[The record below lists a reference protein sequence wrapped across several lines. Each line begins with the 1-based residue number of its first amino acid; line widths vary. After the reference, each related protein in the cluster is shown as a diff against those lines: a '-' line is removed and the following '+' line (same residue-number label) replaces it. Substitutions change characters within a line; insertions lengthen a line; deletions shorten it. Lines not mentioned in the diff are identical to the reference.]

1 MLTTSQIMQ
10 TLWEKSQDNLTK
22 DEIKSFGYLTENALM
37 QVDLLAETVTG
48 IGGFIAS
55 DDDVG
60 AFKDKQ
66 NVANLMFNIAHQVD
80 VLAGL
85 LYVGTRAE
93 DKLKEMD

>member
-1 MLTTSQIMQ
+1 MQ

-22 DEIKSFGYLTENALM
+22 DEIKSFGHLTDNALM
-37 QVDLLAETVTG
+37 QADVLAEVVTG
-48 IGGFIAS
+48 IGGLIAS

-60 AFKDKQ
+60 SFRDKQ
-66 NVANLMFNIAHQVD
+66 NVANLMFNISHQVD

-93 DKLKEMD
+93 DKVKMMD